1 MYFIIIIIITII
13 IVIYEKPKWEYS
25 KQSLLS
31 VCTKF
36 ARLFN
41 ISIHE
46 LHDTWKYFCV
56 TL

>member
-1 MYFIIIIIITII
+1 MYFIIIIITII